1 MWHSFSDI
9 TVINSTIT
17 LFIIL
22 RTSMME
28 GSGSLEQ
35 QLEAT
40 KRKAAEVRARRSDLK
55 KIEELGK
62 HQSLT
67 NSNKCLFHVELNRN
81 DFGGTPYPGQSI
93 HGTFHRRTGPAMGS
107 TRPIR
112 NENATQFGTT
122 DTSAQ
127 PIGSERGRIEGILHD
142 VQAFRQ
148 REVGQTK
155 PPRVQELSQSFGL
168 RLAYG

>member
-1 MWHSFSDI
+1 
-9 TVINSTIT
+9 
-17 LFIIL
+17 
-22 RTSMME
+22 MME

-62 HQSLT
+62 YQSLT

-127 PIGSERGRIEGILHD
+127 PIGSERRRIEGILHD